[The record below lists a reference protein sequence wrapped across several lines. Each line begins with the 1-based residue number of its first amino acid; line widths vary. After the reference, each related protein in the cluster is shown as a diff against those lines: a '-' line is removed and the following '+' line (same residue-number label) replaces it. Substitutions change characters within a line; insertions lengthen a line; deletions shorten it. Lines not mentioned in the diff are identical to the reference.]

1 MIGYLYWDPS
11 PYISDFSLPLLNR
24 PILWY
29 GALFALGF
37 LIGFYLLRYLLT
49 TYLLSR
55 PYFTREDLRLPQ
67 GIVTALKAKV
77 SDKEFQSLFENP
89 KLSVEKLS
97 QGLNHLVSSL
107 EKTPSMAEVSC
118 LWSRF
123 IRLLSIK
130 QRSALYN
137 RLWLDKILKP
147 MVYGLFARGKLL
159 SESIA
164 FACMLGAVIGARLGD
179 VFFYQG
185 WNLLIQDPFLI
196 FRIWEGGLASHG
208 GALGV
213 IIALIL
219 TSKKKIFQNAGL
231 SLLSLLDLIVI
242 PTAFLACL
250 IRIGNFINQEILGTT
265 TSIAWAVIFGH
276 PADGSLAVPRH
287 PVQLYEALVYL
298 ALFICLGSCWKKWF
312 MLKRPGRLF
321 GLFIALLFFS
331 RFFLEFFKVEQ
342 SALISLSSSLTM
354 GQYLSIPFIFIG
366 IFFFF
371 RRPISQ

>member
-11 PYISDFSLPLLNR
+11 PYISDFSLPFLNR

-67 GIVTALKAKV
+67 GILKVLKAKV
-77 SDKEFQSLFENP
+77 SHKEFQSLFESSN
-89 KLSVEKLS
+89 LSIEKLR
-97 QGLNHLVSSL
+97 QGLNQLVSSL
-107 EKTPSMAEVSC
+107 EKTPSTPEVSW
-118 LWSRF
+118 LWGRF
-123 IRLLSIK
+123 IPLLSLK

-147 MVYGLFARGKLL
+147 MVYGVFARGKFL
-159 SESIA
+159 SETIA

-185 WNLLIQDPFLI
+185 WKLLIQDPLLI

-219 TSKKKIFQNAGL
+219 TSKKKMFQHTGL
-231 SLLSLLDLIVI
+231 SLLTLLDLIVI

-265 TSIAWAVIFGH
+265 TSIPWAVIFGH

-287 PVQLYEALVYL
+287 PVQLYEALVYF
-298 ALFICLGSCWKKWF
+298 ALFIGMGSCWNQWF

-321 GLFIALLFFS
+321 GLFIAILFLS

-342 SALISLSSSLTM
+342 SSLVSLSSFLTM

-371 RRPISQ
+371 RRSTS

>member
-11 PYISDFSLPLLNR
+11 PYISDFSLPFLNR

-67 GIVTALKAKV
+67 GILKVLKAKV
-77 SDKEFQSLFENP
+77 SHKDFQSLFESSN
-89 KLSVEKLS
+89 LSIEQLS
-97 QGLNHLVSSL
+97 QGLNQLVSSL
-107 EKTPSMAEVSC
+107 EKTPSAPEVSW

-123 IRLLSIK
+123 IPLLSVK
-130 QRSALYN
+130 QRRALYN
-137 RLWLDKILKP
+137 RLWLDKILNP
-147 MVYGLFARGKLL
+147 MIYGIFARGKFL
-159 SESIA
+159 SETIA

-185 WNLLIQDPFLI
+185 WKLLIRDPLLI

-219 TSKKKIFQNAGL
+219 TSKKKMFQHTGL
-231 SLLSLLDLIVI
+231 SLLTLLDLIVI

-265 TSIAWAVIFGH
+265 TSIPWAVIFAH

-287 PVQLYEALVYL
+287 PVQLYEALVYF
-298 ALFICLGSCWKKWF
+298 ALFIGMGSCWNKWF
-312 MLKRPGRLF
+312 MLKSPGRLF
-321 GLFIALLFFS
+321 GLFIAILFLS

-342 SALISLSSSLTM
+342 SSLLSLSSFLTM

-371 RRPISQ
+371 RRSTS